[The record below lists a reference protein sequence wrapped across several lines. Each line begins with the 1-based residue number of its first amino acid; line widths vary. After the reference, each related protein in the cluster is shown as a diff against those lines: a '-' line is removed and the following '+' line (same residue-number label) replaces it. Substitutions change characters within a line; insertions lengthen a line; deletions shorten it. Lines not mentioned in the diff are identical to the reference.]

1 MQMGRSVERHKG
13 KPAVGWELILVL
25 AVSAAALLPGVGLP
39 GLGGLPVVDRDEA
52 RFAQASRQ
60 MLESSNLDG
69 WIVPRVGDRPRLN
82 KPPLIYWLQ
91 SGVGWVAT
99 GGDPSMDRIWMYRL
113 PSVLAALFAAG
124 LTWWLGRRMFGP
136 GPGILAGIMLG
147 TCPLMVFDAH
157 QARADEV
164 LLATTLA
171 AQAALWWCW
180 STRDRAGGPPFLAT
194 FLLWF
199 CVAMGIMTKGP
210 ITPFVTGATAI
221 TMAVIDRRWRWLWQ
235 LRPWLGLLLI
245 CNCT

>member
-1 MQMGRSVERHKG
+1 MQMGGSVERHKR

-60 MLESSNLDG
+60 MLESSTLEG

-82 KPPLIYWLQ
+82 KPPLIYWMQ
-91 SGVGWVAT
+91 SGVAWVAT

-136 GPGILAGIMLG
+136 GPGISCSAQTVGHVRSSTPISAATLG
-147 TCPLMVFDAH
+147 AKK
-157 QARADEV
+157 
-164 LLATTLA
+164 
-171 AQAALWWCW
+171 
-180 STRDRAGGPPFLAT
+180 TRPPT
-194 FLLWF
+194 
-199 CVAMGIMTKGP
+199 
-210 ITPFVTGATAI
+210 ATAPEY
-221 TMAVIDRRWRWLWQ
+221 L
-235 LRPWLGLLLI
+235 
-245 CNCT
+245 